1 MMQEQ
6 ESGLR
11 TIGKYQIL
19 GPLGRG
25 SMGLVYKA
33 RDPEIGR
40 IVAIKT
46 LRKILSSDPNELE
59 AAIRRFKFE
68 ARSAGNLRHPNIIT
82 IFEVNHD
89 RDTPYIVM
97 DYVEGESLDAVIE
110 VGGKLSPAQMVQY
123 LSQAAAGLDYAHSR
137 GVVHR
142 DIKPSNLLVDKSGN
156 VFILDFGIASI
167 NESFPDADASAV
179 VTPIMGT
186 PGYMSPEQVLNEKL
200 DQRTDLFSLAVV
212 AFECLA
218 GQRPFPGDNFTSV
231 IGNILNSKPLSL
243 SALVPELP
251 LALEAEFDRALAK
264 KKEDRF
270 ESAEHML
277 SCFARAAGVDL
288 ASGSSAA
295 RLVKTPVRQRK
306 LSAWRGVKKAWGSA
320 EAEAVSPRPASASS
334 ERVSPAAQQSVLS
347 NQTQIIPPSS
357 GAHNFSSPWGNTRS
371 GDWEANLSGTPP
383 NSGPLPGD
391 MFSHVDSAMRG
402 EQFVRVKTP
411 LLRALTL
418 GLLVLCVGTA
428 GILFYISSGGN
439 LEFSKP
445 TARAVGPA
453 RGGKVPVK
461 NYAEAI
467 EPGVL
472 TMPAV
477 DAVPE
482 GKSVHEMSDREV
494 LGVLV
499 KGGVTE
505 EMTLDALHEAQRRSL
520 PTLVD
525 ASVVPLQNDS
535 FIVRSE
541 TIKVL
546 AAAGD
551 KRIVPQLMLSLDDHD
566 PIVRREAARALGK
579 LGDRRALGYLSS
591 RLMKEEIDDIKADI
605 KASIEKINGFPMN

>member
-46 LRKILSSDPNELE
+46 LRKILSSDPSELE

-97 DYVEGESLDAVIE
+97 DYVEGESLDTVIE
-110 VGGKLSPAQMVQY
+110 VGGKLAPAQMVQY
-123 LSQAAAGLDYAHSR
+123 LAQAAAGLDYAHSR

-167 NESFPDADASAV
+167 NESFPDADASSV

-200 DQRTDLFSLAVV
+200 DHRTDLFSLAVV

-251 LALEAEFDRALAK
+251 LSLEAELERALSK

-270 ESAEHML
+270 DSAEHMIA
-277 SCFARAAGVDL
+277 SFARAAGVDSS
-288 ASGSSAA
+288 AGSSAA

-306 LSAWRGVKKAWGSA
+306 LSAWRGVKKTWGSA
-320 EAEAVSPRPASASS
+320 EAESSPPRQTGAASPNQERPASPP
-334 ERVSPAAQQSVLS
+334 PATNLTH
-347 NQTQIIPPSS
+347 TQIIPPTGS
-357 GAHNFSSPWGNTRS
+357 GGHIFGSPWGAQKQSEWTGGSNPS
-371 GDWEANLSGTPP
+371 G
-383 NSGPLPGD
+383 GPLPGD
-391 MFSHVDSAMRG
+391 MR
-402 EQFVRVKTP
+402 
-411 LLRALTL
+411 
-418 GLLVLCVGTA
+418 
-428 GILFYISSGGN
+428 
-439 LEFSKP
+439 
-445 TARAVGPA
+445 
-453 RGGKVPVK
+453 
-461 NYAEAI
+461 
-467 EPGVL
+467 
-472 TMPAV
+472 
-477 DAVPE
+477 
-482 GKSVHEMSDREV
+482 
-494 LGVLV
+494 
-499 KGGVTE
+499 
-505 EMTLDALHEAQRRSL
+505 LHEATFWTRAQASFL
-520 PTLVD
+520 CEAIGDDADWSAVTDDLNTL
-525 ASVVPLQNDS
+525 LHG
-535 FIVRSE
+535 VR
-541 TIKVL
+541 
-546 AAAGD
+546 
-551 KRIVPQLMLSLDDHD
+551 H
-566 PIVRREAARALGK
+566 
-579 LGDRRALGYLSS
+579 
-591 RLMKEEIDDIKADI
+591 
-605 KASIEKINGFPMN
+605 

>member
-1 MMQEQ
+1 MQEQ

-11 TIGKYQIL
+11 TIGKYQVL

-40 IVAIKT
+40 VVAIKT
-46 LRKILSSDPNELE
+46 LRKILSSDPNDVE

-110 VGGKLSPAQMVQY
+110 AGGKLAPAKAIQY
-123 LSQAAAGLDYAHSR
+123 LMQAAVGLDYAHSR

-156 VFILDFGIASI
+156 VFILDFGIAII
-167 NESFPDADASAV
+167 NESFPDADASSV

-200 DQRTDLFSLAVV
+200 DNRTDLFSLAVV
-212 AFECLA
+212 AFETLT
-218 GQRPFPGDNFTSV
+218 GQRPFPGDNYTSV

-243 SALVPELP
+243 TALVPELP
-251 LALEAEFDRALAK
+251 LALEAEFERALAK
-264 KKEDRF
+264 KREDRF
-270 ESAEHML
+270 ESAEHMI
-277 SCFARAAGVDL
+277 SSFARAAGVDTSVG
-288 ASGSSAA
+288 AGMSRVTSM
-295 RLVKTPVRQRK
+295 PVRQRK
-306 LSAWRGVKKAWGSA
+306 LSAWRTVKKAWGAS
-320 EAEAVSPRPASASS
+320 ETESDDVS
-334 ERVSPAAQQSVLS
+334 
-347 NQTQIIPPSS
+347 PPSS
-357 GAHNFSSPWGNTRS
+357 GSAARPAPGAGAGAFEHTTILPPPPPKSGVQTFGSPWGNSRQ
-371 GDWEANLSGTPP
+371 DWESSMVGGGERD
-383 NSGPLPGD
+383 GPLPGD
-391 MFSHVDSAMRG
+391 MFSHANQAIGS
-402 EQFVRVKTP
+402 EQFIRLRTPVLRVVTG
-411 LLRALTL
+411 A
-418 GLLVLCVGTA
+418 LLVLCLGSAAVLLYYSQGGEVPVIA
-428 GILFYISSGGN
+428 SSGS
-439 LEFSKP
+439 EV
-445 TARAVGPA
+445 RAGTQRSA
-453 RGGKVPVK
+453 LLSDLQD
-461 NYAEAI
+461 
-467 EPGVL
+467 PGAL
-472 TMPAV
+472 SMPEV
-477 DAVPE
+477 DPVPE

-499 KGGVTE
+499 TGGFSE
-505 EMTLDALHEAQRRSL
+505 ETTIEALREGHERKL
-520 PTLVD
+520 PALVD

-535 FIVRSE
+535 FIVRRE

-546 AAAGD
+546 AEVGD

-579 LGDRRALGYLSS
+579 LGDRRALAYLSA
-591 RLMKEEIDDIKADI
+591 RLLKEDANDVKSEIRNA
-605 KASIEKINGFPMN
+605 IETINGFPIR